1 MVNTNY
7 SLFFLTSNIVFLC
20 SAVEQPDVVFSIEQ
34 IRCGKTESHS
44 TALASEDCGTSDI
57 CDSDPDSE
65 CLTSSSQ
72 ADDECSNS
80 SSAEEL
86 FFKLKEQPEELLQL
100 APEAGDAIVPLTG
113 GEPSQRYSY

>member
-1 MVNTNY
+1 MVNTTPY
-7 SLFFLTSNIVFLC
+7 SLTSDIVFLC

-34 IRCGKTESHS
+34 IRCGKTEPHS

-113 GEPSQRYSY
+113 GEPSQRYLY